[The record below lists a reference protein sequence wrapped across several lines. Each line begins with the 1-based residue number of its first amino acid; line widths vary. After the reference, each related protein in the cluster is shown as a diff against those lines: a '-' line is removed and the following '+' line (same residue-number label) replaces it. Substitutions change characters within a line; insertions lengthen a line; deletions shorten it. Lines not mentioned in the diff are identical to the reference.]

1 MRLIVVI
8 CCFIL
13 IYIMHKCKQRKIN
26 KFIKNNKSN
35 FIYRIDGKIYELPQ
49 GTIEEGIQLKNK
61 EYDFI
66 VLTNQFSV
74 NGNGVAY
81 VIRDKSTL
89 SDPDAKI
96 YIDQSCSEEISIFYN
111 QITEIKTGK
120 ILTAT
125 ELKQFLKAEESN
137 SKYNPITVTFSNG
150 RKKLSFAAPCSET
163 NLAIMDCLSRYVGA
177 DRIDG
182 IGENLDVNY
191 TVTREK
197 SEISGN
203 CEQFVMIINNS
214 LLQKLLNENGMSSFN

>member
-1 MRLIVVI
+1 MMDNKIISASYEASKTNESCMLFNKSEDYSIMGFISIAVIICLIYFCISGEFECIPYCIATVI

-13 IYIMHKCKQRKIN
+13 IYIMHKCKQKKIN

-35 FIYRIDGKIYELPQ
+35 FAYRIDGKIYELQQ
-49 GTIEEGIQLKNK
+49 GTKEEWYQLKSK

-96 YIDQSCSEEISIFYN
+96 YIDKSYSEEISIFYD

-120 ILTAT
+120 ILNAA

-137 SKYNPITVTFSNG
+137 
-150 RKKLSFAAPCSET
+150 
-163 NLAIMDCLSRYVGA
+163 
-177 DRIDG
+177 
-182 IGENLDVNY
+182 
-191 TVTREK
+191 
-197 SEISGN
+197 
-203 CEQFVMIINNS
+203 
-214 LLQKLLNENGMSSFN
+214 

>member
-1 MRLIVVI
+1 MEKEVSASYEATKTNESCLMLNKSEDYSIMIFISIAVIICLIYFCISGEFECIPYCIAIVI

-13 IYIMHKCKQRKIN
+13 IYIMHKCKQKKIN

-35 FIYRIDGKIYELPQ
+35 FAYRIDGKIYELQQ
-49 GTIEEGIQLKNK
+49 GTKEEWYQLKSK

-96 YIDQSCSEEISIFYN
+96 YIDQSCSEEISIFYD

-120 ILTAT
+120 ILNAA
-125 ELKQFLKAEESN
+125 ELKQFLKTEERN
-137 SKYNPITVTFSNG
+137 
-150 RKKLSFAAPCSET
+150 
-163 NLAIMDCLSRYVGA
+163 
-177 DRIDG
+177 
-182 IGENLDVNY
+182 
-191 TVTREK
+191 
-197 SEISGN
+197 
-203 CEQFVMIINNS
+203 
-214 LLQKLLNENGMSSFN
+214 

>member
-1 MRLIVVI
+1 MMDNKIISASYEASKINESCMLFNKSEDYSVMGFISVVAILCLICFCISGEFECIPYCIATVI

-13 IYIMHKCKQRKIN
+13 IYIMHKCKQKKIN

-35 FIYRIDGKIYELPQ
+35 FAYRIDGKIYELQQ
-49 GTIEEGIQLKNK
+49 GTKEEWYQLKSK

-96 YIDQSCSEEISIFYN
+96 YIDKSYSEEISIFYD

-120 ILTAT
+120 ILTVT
-125 ELKQFLKAEESN
+125 ELKQFLKS
-137 SKYNPITVTFSNG
+137 
-150 RKKLSFAAPCSET
+150 
-163 NLAIMDCLSRYVGA
+163 
-177 DRIDG
+177 
-182 IGENLDVNY
+182 
-191 TVTREK
+191 
-197 SEISGN
+197 
-203 CEQFVMIINNS
+203 
-214 LLQKLLNENGMSSFN
+214 

>member
-1 MRLIVVI
+1 MEKEVLASYEASKTNESCLIFNKSEDYFILRFISIAAIIGLICFGISGEFECIPYCIATVI

-13 IYIMHKCKQRKIN
+13 IYIMHKCKQNKII

-35 FIYRIDGKIYELPQ
+35 FAYRIDGKIYELQ
-49 GTIEEGIQLKNK
+49 QVTKKEFLQLKSK

-66 VLTNQFSV
+66 VLTNQFSI

-96 YIDQSCSEEISIFYN
+96 YIDKSYSEEISIFYD

-120 ILTAT
+120 ILTVA

-137 SKYNPITVTFSNG
+137 
-150 RKKLSFAAPCSET
+150 
-163 NLAIMDCLSRYVGA
+163 
-177 DRIDG
+177 
-182 IGENLDVNY
+182 
-191 TVTREK
+191 
-197 SEISGN
+197 
-203 CEQFVMIINNS
+203 
-214 LLQKLLNENGMSSFN
+214 

>member
-1 MRLIVVI
+1 MEKEVLASYEASKTNESCMLFNKSEDYSIIGIISIAVILSLLYFCISGDFKCIPYCIVTVI

-13 IYIMHKCKQRKIN
+13 IYIMHKCKQNKIN

-35 FIYRIDGKIYELPQ
+35 FAYRIDGKIYELQ
-49 GTIEEGIQLKNK
+49 QVTKKECYQLKSK

-74 NGNGVAY
+74 DGNGVAY

-96 YIDQSCSEEISIFYN
+96 YIDQSYSEEIRIFYD

-120 ILTAT
+120 ILNAA

-137 SKYNPITVTFSNG
+137 
-150 RKKLSFAAPCSET
+150 
-163 NLAIMDCLSRYVGA
+163 
-177 DRIDG
+177 
-182 IGENLDVNY
+182 
-191 TVTREK
+191 
-197 SEISGN
+197 
-203 CEQFVMIINNS
+203 
-214 LLQKLLNENGMSSFN
+214 

>member
-1 MRLIVVI
+1 MEKEVSASYEASKTNESCMLFNKSEDYSIMVFISIAAIIGLICFCISGDFECIPYCIAKVI

-13 IYIMHKCKQRKIN
+13 IYIMHKRKRSRVN
-26 KFIKNNKSN
+26 RFIENNKSN
-35 FIYRIDGKIYELPQ
+35 FIYRIDGSIYEFACESQ
-49 GTIEEGIQLKNK
+49 KEYYQLKNK

-74 NGNGVAY
+74 NENGVAY
-81 VIRDKSTL
+81 VIRDKNTL

-96 YIDQSCSEEISIFYN
+96 YIDQSCSEEISIFYD

-120 ILTAT
+120 ILTAA

-163 NLAIMDCLSRYVGA
+163 NLAIMDCLS
-177 DRIDG
+177 
-182 IGENLDVNY
+182 
-191 TVTREK
+191 
-197 SEISGN
+197 
-203 CEQFVMIINNS
+203 
-214 LLQKLLNENGMSSFN
+214 